1 MKKKIIFLGYN
12 KKKTKIIDFLRKK
25 KYRVILGGNKKLN
38 IKFLSNSDLILS
50 FGYNKI
56 ISKKILSK
64 LPKPPINLHISYLPY
79 NKGSHPNYWSFVEN
93 TPSGVSIH
101 EVDEGIDT
109 GKIIYRKKITFK
121 KKHKLTFQSSYNI
134 LIKEIEKLFF
144 KNYKFL
150 INNTYK
156 TKTVRSKGTYH
167 KKNELPKNIKS
178 WNIKIIEYLKKIE

>member
-121 KKHKLTFQSSYNI
+121 KKHKLTFQKAYNI

>member
-12 KKKTKIIDFLRKK
+12 KKKTTIINFLRKK

-79 NKGSHPNYWSFVEN
+79 NKGSDPNYWSFVEN

-121 KKHKLTFQSSYNI
+121 KKHKLTFQKAYNI

-156 TKTVRSKGTYH
+156 TKGTYH

-178 WNIKIIEYLKKIE
+178 WNINIIEYLKKIE

>member
-1 MKKKIIFLGYN
+1 M
-12 KKKTKIIDFLRKK
+12 
-25 KYRVILGGNKKLN
+25 N

-109 GKIIYRKKITFK
+109 GKIIYRKK
-121 KKHKLTFQSSYNI
+121 L
-134 LIKEIEKLFF
+134 LL
-144 KNYKFL
+144 
-150 INNTYK
+150 
-156 TKTVRSKGTYH
+156 
-167 KKNELPKNIKS
+167 KKNIN
-178 WNIKIIEYLKKIE
+178 